1 MRRILKLNGS
11 IDETLEPEVP
21 DKELRKWYEIMVA
34 LRTLDE
40 KGMKLQRQGRIGFH
54 VPTHGQ
60 EAHVGAAAAL
70 KETDWIFPAY
80 REHGCALYRGLPPED
95 IINHM
100 FANDLDPQKARRIPG
115 LFGDN
120 KIHFVTPSAPIGT
133 QIIHATG
140 AAYGAKYLKDGNVA
154 LVFFGDGA
162 TSSNDFHSGLNFAGV
177 YKTPTIFMCQ
187 NNGWAISLP
196 RAKQTAAEALSDKA
210 IGYGIP
216 GIQIDGN
223 DILAVYV
230 TVKEAAERAR
240 KGEGPTLIEAITYR
254 LGPHTSSDDPTKYRS
269 KEEIAKW
276 EKMEPIKRFGNYL
289 IKKGIL
295 QEDDIDE
302 IWKKHDEEMKTI
314 IETAA
319 KRNPPTIETMF
330 TDVYSTM
337 SWNLKEQ
344 QEEVVRLYGGK
355 K

>member
-11 IDETLEPEVP
+11 IDEKLEPEVP
-21 DKELRKWYEIMVA
+21 KEELLKWLDIMIT

-54 VPTHGQ
+54 VPIHGQ

-70 KETDWIFPAY
+70 KESDWIFPAY
-80 REHGCALYRGLPPED
+80 REHGCALYRGLPPAD
-95 IINHM
+95 IVNHM

-133 QIIHATG
+133 QIIHAVG
-140 AAYGAKYLKDGNVA
+140 AAYGAKYLKDGNVTI
-154 LVFFGDGA
+154 VFFGDGA
-162 TSSNDFHSGLNFAGV
+162 TSSNDFHSGLNFSGV
-177 YKTPTIFMCQ
+177 FQTPTIFMCQ

-196 RAKQTAAEALSDKA
+196 RARQTAAEKLSDKA
-210 IGYGIP
+210 VGYGMP

-240 KGEGPTLIEAITYR
+240 KGEGPTLIESITYR
-254 LGPHTSSDDPTKYRS
+254 MGPHTSSDDPTKYRS

-276 EKMEPIKRFGNYL
+276 EKMDPITRFGDYL
-289 IKKGIL
+289 VQKEFLSKT
-295 QEDDIDE
+295 DITK
-302 IWKKHDEEMKTI
+302 IWKKKDEELKEL
-314 IETAA
+314 IEAA
-319 KRNPPTIETMF
+319 SKRNPPPIDTVF
-330 TDVYSTM
+330 TDVYAEM
-337 SWNLKEQ
+337 PWNLKEQ
-344 QEEVVRLYGGK
+344 QEEAVELYGGK